1 MGRTPA
7 PVTSNLLAGRELTS
21 HYARDL
27 KDAHIR
33 ALAGIAAIAG
43 RDTVEPA
50 DGLRALAL
58 LHAVEGAVAEAELQF
73 VGTLLLAG
81 ATRAECAAALGI
93 RPQTLSARLA
103 AARTWATRIGTEL
116 VPDPNRPG
124 NWLVAEPDASSETVS
139 RSSS

>member
-1 MGRTPA
+1 MGRTLA
-7 PVTSNLLAGRELTS
+7 PTTSNLIAGRELAP

-27 KDAHIR
+27 KDAYIR
-33 ALAGIAAIAG
+33 ALAGIGSISG

-58 LHAVEGAVAEAELQF
+58 LHASSEALTEAEHQL
-73 VGTLLLAG
+73 VGALLLAG

-116 VPDPNRPG
+116 VPDPNRHG
-124 NWLVAEPDASSETVS
+124 NWLVAQPDASSETAS